1 MSGQIL
7 DASLIPAPR
16 QHLDDGEKA
25 AIKDGKSAAEIWPD
39 QPAKARKDVD
49 ARWTVKHSRA
59 KPVAE
64 GEKAKPDIAIPVFG
78 YKNHIGID
86 RRYGLIR
93 TWLVSDAKPT
103 MALGCARTWIAATS
117 PRMSGPIPPTEAART
132 NAI

>member
-1 MSGQIL
+1 MV
-7 DASLIPAPR
+7 
-16 QHLDDGEKA
+16 KT
-25 AIKDGKSAAEIWPD
+25 AIKDGDQRRRSGPISLQAA
-39 QPAKARKDVD
+39 QKDVD

-93 TWLVSDAKPT
+93 TWLVSDA
-103 MALGCARTWIAATS
+103 AAHDGARLREGLVDGNNFAS
-117 PRMSGPIPPTEAART
+117 DVGPIPLPAART